1 MDDKVP
7 MARTLMVQG
16 CASSVGK
23 SFITAA
29 LCRVFA
35 RDGWRVAPFKAQNM
49 GSKSFFT
56 AEGKEINAVQA
67 VQAKVTGVPPSPD
80 MNPIFQKPIT
90 DTVAEVIVLGE
101 SLGNMT
107 VQEYFHFKKNEGKA
121 VVAGALKRLK
131 EQFDLIIL
139 EGGGSP
145 AEVNL
150 RDHDLVN
157 MGAAALADAPVILVG
172 DIDRGG
178 VFAYLTGT
186 MLLLTEEE
194 RRRVKAVLINKFRG
208 DLSLLEPG
216 LALLEEK
223 ISRPILGVIPYIN
236 DVCLPLEE
244 GLDRADDDGVC
255 LREESVS
262 ESWQGAYEK
271 LARQVR
277 ESVSMDLLY
286 DIVGLPIPKS

>member
-1 MDDKVP
+1 MENRAPKG
-7 MARTLMVQG
+7 RTLMVQG

-23 SFITAA
+23 SFVTAA
-29 LCRVFA
+29 LCRIFA
-35 RDGWRVAPFKAQNM
+35 EDGWRVAPFKAQNM

-56 AEGKEINAVQA
+56 EEGKEINAVQA
-67 VQAKVTGVPPSPD
+67 VQARVTGITPSPD

-107 VQEYFHFKKNEGKA
+107 VQEYFHFKRTEGKA
-121 VVAGALKRLK
+121 VVAGALDRLK
-131 EQFDLIIL
+131 QQFDLIIL

-186 MLLLTEEE
+186 MLLLTEDE
-194 RRRVKAVLINKFRG
+194 RSRVKAVLINKFRG

-223 ISRPILGVIPYIN
+223 ISRPVLGVIPYMG
-236 DVCLPLEE
+236 DLCLPLDE
-244 GLDRADDDGVC
+244 GLDGTDYDGAC
-255 LREESVS
+255 LREGAALKA
-262 ESWQGAYEK
+262 WQRAYEK
-271 LARQVR
+271 VAGEVR
-277 ESVSMDLLY
+277 ASISMDLLY
-286 DIVGLPIPKS
+286 DIVGLPIPR